1 MPTENVL
8 HPRLAHEPEVFGDH
22 LRLVQPLV
30 RVPVAAVQHV
40 REAGNDRRVEV
51 GQAADARSQPIAP
64 PVAKPGKAIQDA
76 AAPSAVCTKRRR
88 GIGIEPP
95 WALRDDK
102 RLIIKGLRVD
112 RHSISVNVH
121 GPQELL
127 MNLVSR
133 AVTAVATLGVCFLP
147 ALAYAQLDAAQL
159 RGSVVDD
166 KGQPIQGVEV
176 EIKYKG
182 ETRTPIIKKATTDKK
197 GGFVRVG
204 LKGGDWTLTFRKD
217 GYKTAGLDTYLSDRR
232 PQRDPARHAGAGSRR
247 GSGRGGGRGGARGR
261 RGPGRAR
268 EATGRGLRQGAG
280 GG

>member
-1 MPTENVL
+1 
-8 HPRLAHEPEVFGDH
+8 
-22 LRLVQPLV
+22 
-30 RVPVAAVQHV
+30 
-40 REAGNDRRVEV
+40 
-51 GQAADARSQPIAP
+51 
-64 PVAKPGKAIQDA
+64 
-76 AAPSAVCTKRRR
+76 
-88 GIGIEPP
+88 
-95 WALRDDK
+95 
-102 RLIIKGLRVD
+102 
-112 RHSISVNVH
+112 
-121 GPQELL
+121 

-217 GYKTAGLDTYLSDRR
+217 GYKTAGLDTYLSIGGLSEI
-232 PQRDPARHAGAGSRR
+232 PPVTLAPAPVAAPVAAVAAAGA
-247 GSGRGGGRGGARGR
+247 
-261 RGPGRAR
+261 RAPTR
-268 EATGRGLRQGAG
+268 PSPIA
-280 GG
+280 